1 MSLHASQITVPV
13 GTNVRALLVAMAAL
27 TALCLPGLAARAQQ
41 PAVVGGAG
49 EASVEVDLSVLDELG
64 AAPATPGLLMP
75 ESNRG
80 LGEKIILRP
89 PGKTSAGKPAVPAPS
104 PAPPKPAIAAESA
117 PEALPAPIPA
127 PGDPVAREKAPPP
140 PRLTPPPMTAP
151 SPSPPVAAVPS
162 PAPPKP
168 AIAAESAP
176 EALPAPKP
184 APRDPVAREKAPPPS
199 PPVAAAP
206 SPAPPKPASSKPAPA
221 KAAPEIMPAPR
232 QTAVV
237 APAPK
242 SWGKGSTLRIAFD
255 GGSAKLPDEAKA
267 DLEAL
272 ARALAEDSRLR
283 LQVKAYAAGTKDSTS
298 RARRLSLSRAL
309 SVRSYLI
316 GQGLR
321 STRID
326 VRALGDKAEG
336 GPADRADLLVVSRR

>member
-27 TALCLPGLAARAQQ
+27 TVLSLPGLAPRAQQ

-49 EASVEVDLSVLDELG
+49 DSSVEVDLSVLDDLG
-64 AAPATPGLLMP
+64 AAPAIPGLLMP
-75 ESNRG
+75 ETNRRF
-80 LGEKIILRP
+80 GEKIILRP
-89 PGKTSAGKPAVPAPS
+89 PGKTSAEKPAVP
-104 PAPPKPAIAAESA
+104 
-117 PEALPAPIPA
+117 
-127 PGDPVAREKAPPP
+127 
-140 PRLTPPPMTAP
+140 
-151 SPSPPVAAVPS
+151 
-162 PAPPKP
+162 
-168 AIAAESAP
+168 
-176 EALPAPKP
+176 
-184 APRDPVAREKAPPPS
+184 
-199 PPVAAAP
+199 AP

-221 KAAPEIMPAPR
+221 KATPAAPR
-232 QTAVV
+232 QTAAV

-255 GGSAKLPDEAKA
+255 GDSAKLPDEAKA

-272 ARALAEDSRLR
+272 ARAFAEDSRLR
-283 LQVKAYAAGTKDSTS
+283 LQVKAYAASTKDSAS

-321 STRID
+321 STRIE

>member
-27 TALCLPGLAARAQQ
+27 TALSLPGLAARAQQ

-49 EASVEVDLSVLDELG
+49 DSSVEVDLSVLDELG

-117 PEALPAPIPA
+117 PEALPAP
-127 PGDPVAREKAPPP
+127 KQ
-140 PRLTPPPMTAP
+140 
-151 SPSPPVAAVPS
+151 
-162 PAPPKP
+162 
-168 AIAAESAP
+168 
-176 EALPAPKP
+176 

-283 LQVKAYAAGTKDSTS
+283 LQVKAYAAGTKDSAN

>member
-27 TALCLPGLAARAQQ
+27 TALSLPGLAARAQQ

-49 EASVEVDLSVLDELG
+49 DSSVEVDLSVLDELG

-75 ESNRG
+75 ESNRR

-117 PEALPAPIPA
+117 PEALPAPQQ
-127 PGDPVAREKAPPP
+127 
-140 PRLTPPPMTAP
+140 
-151 SPSPPVAAVPS
+151 
-162 PAPPKP
+162 
-168 AIAAESAP
+168 
-176 EALPAPKP
+176 

-283 LQVKAYAAGTKDSTS
+283 LQVKAYAASTKDSAS

-326 VRALGDKAEG
+326 IRALGDKAEG

>member
-1 MSLHASQITVPV
+1 
-13 GTNVRALLVAMAAL
+13 
-27 TALCLPGLAARAQQ
+27 
-41 PAVVGGAG
+41 
-49 EASVEVDLSVLDELG
+49 
-64 AAPATPGLLMP
+64 
-75 ESNRG
+75 
-80 LGEKIILRP
+80 
-89 PGKTSAGKPAVPAPS
+89 
-104 PAPPKPAIAAESA
+104 
-117 PEALPAPIPA
+117 
-127 PGDPVAREKAPPP
+127 
-140 PRLTPPPMTAP
+140 
-151 SPSPPVAAVPS
+151 
-162 PAPPKP
+162 
-168 AIAAESAP
+168 
-176 EALPAPKP
+176 
-184 APRDPVAREKAPPPS
+184 
-199 PPVAAAP
+199 
-206 SPAPPKPASSKPAPA
+206 
-221 KAAPEIMPAPR
+221 MPAPR

-237 APAPK
+237 APAPN

-283 LQVKAYAAGTKDSTS
+283 LQVKAYAAGTKDSAS

>member
-27 TALCLPGLAARAQQ
+27 TALSLPGLAARAQQ

-49 EASVEVDLSVLDELG
+49 DSSVEVDLSVLDELG

-75 ESNRG
+75 ESNRR

-117 PEALPAPIPA
+117 PEALPAP
-127 PGDPVAREKAPPP
+127 
-140 PRLTPPPMTAP
+140 
-151 SPSPPVAAVPS
+151 
-162 PAPPKP
+162 
-168 AIAAESAP
+168 
-176 EALPAPKP
+176 KP
-184 APRDPVAREKAPPPS
+184 APRDPVARKKAPPPP

>member
-27 TALCLPGLAARAQQ
+27 TALSLPGLAARAQQ

-49 EASVEVDLSVLDELG
+49 DSSVEVDLSVLDELG

-117 PEALPAPIPA
+117 PEA
-127 PGDPVAREKAPPP
+127 
-140 PRLTPPPMTAP
+140 M
-151 SPSPPVAAVPS
+151 
-162 PAPPKP
+162 
-168 AIAAESAP
+168 
-176 EALPAPKP
+176 PAPKQ

-283 LQVKAYAAGTKDSTS
+283 LQVKAYAAGTKDGAS

>member
-1 MSLHASQITVPV
+1 MSLHASQITVPA

-27 TALCLPGLAARAQQ
+27 TALSLPGLAPRAQQ

-49 EASVEVDLSVLDELG
+49 DSSVEVDLSVLDDLG
-64 AAPATPGLLMP
+64 AAPAIPGLLMP
-75 ESNRG
+75 ETNRRF
-80 LGEKIILRP
+80 GEKIILRP
-89 PGKTSAGKPAVPAPS
+89 PGKTSAEKPAVPA
-104 PAPPKPAIAAESA
+104 
-117 PEALPAPIPA
+117 
-127 PGDPVAREKAPPP
+127 
-140 PRLTPPPMTAP
+140 
-151 SPSPPVAAVPS
+151 PS

-184 APRDPVAREKAPPPS
+184 APRDPVARKKAPPPP

-221 KAAPEIMPAPR
+221 KATPAAPR
-232 QTAVV
+232 QTAAV

-255 GGSAKLPDEAKA
+255 GDSAKLPDEAKA

-272 ARALAEDSRLR
+272 ARAFAEDSRLR
-283 LQVKAYAAGTKDSTS
+283 LQVKAYAASTKDSAS

-321 STRID
+321 STRIE